1 MSRWLPLLLLLAC
14 GPLAAALDP
23 TRPQPLLPAPAAGT
37 AAAPQVQRLQG
48 ILRGPAG
55 SAAII
60 DGYRLRAG
68 EQAGDLRVLEIRARS
83 VLVERQGSRQVL
95 TLTPPMLSPR
105 R

>member
-1 MSRWLPLLLLLAC
+1 MSRWLSLFLLLAS

-23 TRPQPLLPAPAAGT
+23 TRPDAAPPAAT
-37 AAAPQVQRLQG
+37 AASDAVQVLRLQG

-55 SAAII
+55 SSAII
-60 DGYRLRAG
+60 DGHRLRAG